1 MILINNVQVN
11 IHQVNVDRL
20 LKNYPEV
27 IKVQDHYQLYV
38 DLIVTRILLS
48 NTSSYSSKQNEVD
61 NIKRSIV
68 L

>member
-1 MILINNVQVN
+1 MINNVQVN